1 MRGGT
6 RLKLFKSLMTRKGGA
21 KLIATP
27 SLFRRISQNGPTQIA
42 EEEALQAIRT
52 EHASVYS

>member
-1 MRGGT
+1 MRDGI

-21 KLIATP
+21 NLSP
-27 SLFRRISQNGPTQIA
+27 PPNLFRRISQNGLTQIA

-52 EHASVYS
+52 EHAPVYS